1 MEILKELDFRG
12 LRLELLQADID
23 KEDFP
28 RERFRA
34 ILRIKNVSE
43 SKRKIAIKEDGTK
56 YISRITGLEYAY
68 QIIPYQ
74 FALSEGTFIN
84 PDSFVDIKIRFDVVK
99 ESHSGDRMELELRDL
114 AVIPLVLIN
123 NQWYWC
129 ANEIE
134 YIGSESILRQEMTRE
149 EKKMLKKQLKSK
161 IEHFESIDEKFG
173 LSLQNFSF
181 EIADWNN
188 LQVFCEVLALNGEIP
203 EDDFNIEVAIYDID
217 NDIACLKSISKY
229 SNDFKGFEVFGFGP
243 IKLDFPIDEISKI
256 RIYPTR

>member
-1 MEILKELDFRG
+1 MEIQKKLDFKG

-43 SKRKIAIKEDGTK
+43 SKRKIAIKENGTK
-56 YISRITGLEYAY
+56 YVSKITVLEYAY

-74 FALSEGTFIN
+74 FAQSDGTFIN

-99 ESHSGDRMELELRDL
+99 ESCNGDRIELELRDL
-114 AVIPLVLIN
+114 AVIPLVLTD
-123 NQWYWC
+123 NQWHWC

-134 YIGSESILRQEMTRE
+134 YFGNDSTLRKEMTRE
-149 EKKMLKKQLKSK
+149 EKRLLKKQLKSR

-173 LSLQNFSF
+173 LLLQNFSF
-181 EIADWNN
+181 EIADWNT

-203 EDDFNIEVAIYDID
+203 EDDFNVEVAIYDID

-243 IKLDFPIDEISKI
+243 IKFDFPIDEISKI

>member
-1 MEILKELDFRG
+1 MEMQKELDFKG
-12 LRLELLQADID
+12 LRFEVLQADID

-43 SKRKIAIKEDGTK
+43 SKKIIAIKEDCTK
-56 YISRITGLEYAY
+56 YISKKTGLEYAY

-74 FALSEGTFIN
+74 FALSDGSFIN
-84 PDSFVDIKIRFDVVK
+84 PDSFVDIKIRFDIVK

-114 AVIPLVLIN
+114 AIIPLVLID

-129 ANEIE
+129 TNEIE
-134 YIGSESILRQEMTRE
+134 YIGSESTLRKIMTRE
-149 EKKMLKKQLKSK
+149 EKKLLKKQLKSK

-181 EIADWNN
+181 EIADWNT
-188 LQVFCEVLALNGEIP
+188 LQIFCEVLALNGEIP
-203 EDDFNIEVAIYDID
+203 EDDFNIEMAIYDTD
-217 NDIACLKSISKY
+217 SDIACLKSIAKY
-229 SNDFKGFEVFGFGP
+229 GNDFKGFEVFGFGP